1 MSTEPTAPT
10 PETSTSLPLQAR
22 RDAYRTVTRLWTTM
36 WGQAN
41 ALVLGRRRFAIWADL
56 LILTAGAALLF
67 GLVRVGR
74 EWTGIHRPA
83 IQLDLSPL
91 ALPMYTLFSLV
102 RGLVAYLLSFFFTL
116 GYAFWAAK
124 DRRAEKVLVPLLDIL
139 QSVPVLGFMPG
150 VVLAFVALFPRTN
163 VGLELA
169 AVVMIF
175 TGQAWNMTFSLY
187 HSLKSVPGEL
197 NEAARLY
204 RFGWW
209 RRFWWVEL
217 PFGTTALAWNSMMS
231 MAGGWFFLMINE
243 SFVLGGHDFRL
254 PGLGSYLSAAA
265 EQGNGPA
272 MVYGVLAMV
281 AMIVLLDQV
290 LWRPVIVWAQR
301 FRVEETAG
309 AETPRSWFLDLLR
322 RSGLLRRIEAWRLRR
337 ARRARRQRATA
348 EAAPPR
354 PAPAAPRPLRSA
366 ASVALVALAL
376 VLVYGSAR
384 LVHLLLQL
392 PPRTWADLLGA
403 GLMTLARVLLSTA
416 IGTLW
421 AVPVGLA
428 IGLSPRLSRL
438 LQPVVQVVASFPAP
452 MLFPAVIAVLHF
464 LGVGLGW
471 GSVLLMLLGTQWYI
485 LFNVVAGASSVPS
498 DLRETAHG
506 FALGRWQR
514 LWALYLPATFPYLV
528 TGWVTAAGGAW
539 NATIVAEYVTHRG
552 EILKTY
558 GLGAVISEAASR
570 ADFHALAAAVLLM
583 SVIVVTFNR
592 LVWRPAYELAQVRYS
607 LSK

>member
-1 MSTEPTAPT
+1 MPEPAASPSLESVPRAEAPR
-10 PETSTSLPLQAR
+10 SVL
-22 RDAYRTVTRLWTTM
+22 RLLTTT

-41 ALVLGRRRFAIWADL
+41 ALVLGRRRATVWADL
-56 LILTAGAALLF
+56 LIVVAGGGVLF
-67 GLVRVGR
+67 GLVHVGR
-74 EWTGIHRPA
+74 EWTGVHRPA
-83 IQLDLSPL
+83 IQLDLSL
-91 ALPMYTLFSLV
+91 WALPMYTFFSLV
-102 RGLVAYLLSFFFTL
+102 RGLVAYVLSLAFTI

-124 DRRAEKVLVPLLDIL
+124 DRRAETVLVPLLDIL
-139 QSVPVLGFMPG
+139 QSIPVLGFMPG
-150 VVLAFVALFPRTN
+150 VVLALVALFPGTN

-187 HSLKSVPGEL
+187 HSLKSVPAEL
-197 NEAARLY
+197 REASRLY
-204 RFGWW
+204 RFNWW
-209 RRFWWVEL
+209 QRFVWVEL

-254 PGLGSYLSAAA
+254 PGLGSYMSAAV
-265 EQGNGPA
+265 EQGSVQA
-272 MVYGVLAMV
+272 MVGGVAAMV
-281 AMIVLLDQV
+281 VMIVLLDQV

-301 FRVEETAG
+301 FRVEETSGGEA
-309 AETPRSWFLDLLR
+309 PRSWFLDMLR
-322 RSGLLRRIEAWRLRR
+322 RSGLLRRAEAWRLRR
-337 ARRARRQRATA
+337 VRHARRS
-348 EAAPPR
+348 R
-354 PAPAAPRPLRSA
+354 PAPPAARHDEAPGAPSWLRSA
-366 ASVALVALAL
+366 ASVALAALALAL
-376 VLVYGSAR
+376 VYGAVR
-384 LVHLLLQL
+384 LAHLLLQL
-392 PPRTWADLLGA
+392 PPRTWAALLGA
-403 GLMTLARVLLSTA
+403 GLTTLGRVLLSTA
-416 IGTLW
+416 LGTLW

-452 MLFPAVIAVLHF
+452 MLFPALIALLHL

-498 DLRETAHG
+498 DLRETARG
-506 FALGRWQR
+506 FRLGRWRR
-514 LWALYLPATFPYLV
+514 LWALYIPATFPYLV

-552 EILKTY
+552 EVLKTF

-583 SVIVVTFNR
+583 SLIVVSFNR

>member
-1 MSTEPTAPT
+1 V
-10 PETSTSLPLQAR
+10 L
-22 RDAYRTVTRLWTTM
+22 RLLTTM

-41 ALVLGRRRFAIWADL
+41 ALVLGRRRATVWADL
-56 LILTAGAALLF
+56 LIVVAGGGLLF
-67 GLVRVGR
+67 GLLHVGR
-74 EWTGIHRPA
+74 EWSGVHRPA
-83 IQLDLSPL
+83 IQLDLSL
-91 ALPMYTLFSLV
+91 WALPMYTFFSLV
-102 RGLVAYLLSFFFTL
+102 RGLVAYALSLVFTL

-124 DRRAEKVLVPLLDIL
+124 DRRAETVLVPLLDIL
-139 QSVPVLGFMPG
+139 QSIPVLGFMPG
-150 VVLAFVALFPRTN
+150 VVLALVALFPGTN

-197 NEAARLY
+197 REASRLY
-204 RFGWW
+204 RFNWW
-209 RRFWWVEL
+209 QRFVWVEL

-254 PGLGSYLSAAA
+254 PGLGSYMSAAA
-265 EQGNGPA
+265 EQGDLRAMLGGVAA
-272 MVYGVLAMV
+272 MVV
-281 AMIVLLDQV
+281 MIVSLDQV

-301 FRVEETAG
+301 FRVEETSGGEA
-309 AETPRSWFLDLLR
+309 PRSWFLDLLR
-322 RSGLLRRIEAWRLRR
+322 RSGLLRRAEAWRLRR
-337 ARRARRQRATA
+337 VRKARRS
-348 EAAPPR
+348 R
-354 PAPAAPRPLRSA
+354 PAPPALERREAPGAPRLLRSA
-366 ASVALVALAL
+366 ATAALVALAL
-376 VLVYGSAR
+376 LLVYGAAR
-384 LVHLLLQL
+384 LAHLLFQL
-392 PPRTWADLLGA
+392 PASTWANLLGA
-403 GLMTLARVLLSTA
+403 GLTTLARVLLSTA

-421 AVPVGLA
+421 TVPVGLA

-452 MLFPAVIAVLHF
+452 MLFPAVIALLHL
-464 LGVGLGW
+464 LGVSLGW

-498 DLRETAHG
+498 DLRETARG
-506 FALGRWQR
+506 FGLGRWRR
-514 LWALYLPATFPYLV
+514 LWALYIPATFPYLV

-552 EILKTY
+552 EILKTF
-558 GLGAVISEAASR
+558 GLGAVISEAAAR

-583 SVIVVTFNR
+583 SLLVVSFNR